1 MQYQQPRLRDLHAR
15 SGNPVRHGLFLKQPA
30 ATGDPT
36 GGTLTPN
43 VSGTLGAANRAHA
56 VVNAPWPQ
64 AGLGHVEAAALCPK
78 TIGDRHAHLMVLYL
92 SMPALATMGF
102 SRLPRT

>member
-1 MQYQQPRLRDLHAR
+1 AGYAHDC
-15 SGNPVRHGLFLKQPA
+15 SA
-30 ATGDPT
+30 ATATLSAACLRRAGPSRGVAP